1 MPGMREAKA
10 GDCPAW
16 LTEDLLGAWTL
27 ITVWGGE

>member
-1 MPGMREAKA
+1 MRRVNDAKA
-10 GDCPAW
+10 RYYQTW